1 MAQNKKQHYL
11 GQAYLKGFADRKRRD
26 AIWQFRASTNEV
38 RLTGIS
44 NVGQRSYFYSTED
57 PSGNRDHSIER
68 WFSRVESWWPSLL
81 AKISSNLES
90 ISTGNRALRITDDDR
105 VRILQY
111 VLIHLLRVPRSMEW
125 MRRYV
130 EERHPR
136 RSVLTDRE
144 VHNLRVR
151 ELEYTHDDMVYR
163 WIEFLDAR
171 ELTIEAVPAGSR
183 VTLFTSDNPV
193 IVFNPE
199 GTDGIAYE
207 TTHIVFPVTRR
218 SFIRWAGKCTTRN
231 AIMVKVYHDR
241 EFIDGLNRHLIETAT
256 DEIYSSN
263 SRRLHEILG
272 EIGYRPILRRPA
284 E

>member
-1 MAQNKKQHYL
+1 MAENKRQHFL
-11 GQAYLKGFADRKRRD
+11 GQAYLKGFADRERKD
-26 AIWQFRASTNEV
+26 AIWQYRASTKEV
-38 RLTGIS
+38 RLKGIR

-81 AKISSNLES
+81 EKISSNLES
-90 ISTGNRALRITDDDR
+90 ISTGNRALRITDEDR

-111 VLIHLLRVPRSMEW
+111 MLIHLLRVPRYMEW

-130 EERHPR
+130 EEHHPG
-136 RSVLTDRE
+136 RSDLKDRE
-144 VHNLRVR
+144 VHNLRVKG
-151 ELEYTHDDMVYR
+151 LEYTHDDMVHR
-163 WIEFLDAR
+163 WVDFLYAR
-171 ELTIEAVPAGSR
+171 ELTIEAVPAGSG

-193 IVFNPE
+193 IVSNPE
-199 GTDGIAYE
+199 GADGIAYE
-207 TTHIVFPVTRR
+207 TTHVVFPVTRR
-218 SFIRWAGKCTTRN
+218 SFIRWAGKCKTRD

-256 DEIYSSN
+256 EEVYCSN
-263 SRRLHEILG
+263 PHHLHEVLSEMG
-272 EIGYRPILRRPA
+272 RKPILRCPA